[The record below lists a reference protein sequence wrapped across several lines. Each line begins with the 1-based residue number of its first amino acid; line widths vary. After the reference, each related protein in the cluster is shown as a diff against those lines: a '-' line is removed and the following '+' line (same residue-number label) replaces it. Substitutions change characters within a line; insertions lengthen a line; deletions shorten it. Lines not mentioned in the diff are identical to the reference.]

1 MAKRERRQQQ
11 QRRGTPA
18 ATRERT
24 PPRYGQ
30 ALVAAAGLV
39 LTGVLLWSGA
49 TREAL
54 PYCAANSGCDIVQ
67 GSAWS
72 RFWGLPLALWG
83 AGAYAALGVLAC
95 GRRRWAATALFATS
109 GFGLSLYLTVVGL
122 VVLDAWCVYC
132 LASLALMTAAFVL
145 AVRARPAQG
154 AGRGFALGGS
164 VAVVLAL
171 AMHADAYDWPGG
183 SRVDPL
189 LLELARHLETSGAR
203 FYGASWCPACQAQ
216 KAAFGGAASAL
227 PFVECSPHGPRAPRA
242 TVCELADIRNY
253 PTWIIGE
260 RKVERQLTPEQLARL
275 TGFDGWSR
283 P

>member
-1 MAKRERRQQQ
+1 MAKRERRNQP
-11 QRRGTPA
+11 RRGTPA
-18 ATRERT
+18 APREQT

-30 ALVAAAGLV
+30 ALVAVAGLV

-83 AGAYAALGVLAC
+83 GGAYAALGVLAF
-95 GRRRWAATALFATS
+95 GRRRWTATALFATS

-145 AVRARPAQG
+145 AVRARPVQG
-154 AGRGFALGGS
+154 ARQGFAFGGGA
-164 VAVVLAL
+164 AVVLAL
-171 AMHADAYDWPGG
+171 AMHADAYDWPRQPSIALRDLP
-183 SRVDPL
+183 SRGFRRAL
-189 LLELARHLETSGAR
+189 H
-203 FYGASWCPACQAQ
+203 GASWFQRSGMRRLRRRRDRAVVGFP
-216 KAAFGGAASAL
+216 
-227 PFVECSPHGPRAPRA
+227 PRPTRAPCDGRG
-242 TVCELADIRNY
+242 RHS
-253 PTWIIGE
+253 
-260 RKVERQLTPEQLARL
+260 QLPDLDHRCAN
-275 TGFDGWSR
+275 WSAC
-283 P
+283 